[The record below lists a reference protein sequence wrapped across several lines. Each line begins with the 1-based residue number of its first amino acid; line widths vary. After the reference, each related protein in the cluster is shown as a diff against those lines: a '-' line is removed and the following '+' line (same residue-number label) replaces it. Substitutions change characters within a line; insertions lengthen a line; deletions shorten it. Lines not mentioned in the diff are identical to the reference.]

1 MIHTACPLDCFDSC
15 SVVCDPNYPN
25 RLVAGSN
32 TPYTNGTL
40 CAHLYK
46 HIHEAKRVSTPMVNG
61 KEVTMSEALDA
72 VAEAL
77 QDSWILWRG
86 SGNMGVMQSVTN
98 LLAKR
103 AGGVLTR
110 GTLCDGAGD
119 IGIVEG
125 RGVNRLLP
133 VEQIAKSEVI
143 VVWGRNVTVTNAHLM
158 PYIEDKELIVIDPV
172 KTKIAKKAKLHLQV
186 KPRSDFYLAILLAR
200 FIIMENS
207 EDKEWLEKFA
217 SEYEEY
223 YEFTRTFRIKA
234 ILEHIGLSLSEIG
247 DLLLMLQNKKVVFLV
262 GAGVQRHEIGS
273 STLRA
278 IDALAALLG
287 LFGKEG
293 CGVSYLSNSRLG
305 FDDPFKVNIKTE
317 QIAITPFSKYKTVL
331 VQGGNPAESMPCTNR
346 VTEELKSVKNLIY
359 FGLYENDTSD
369 LANIIIPAKN
379 FLEKDD
385 VRLSY
390 GHHYVQKM
398 NKVYDSKIGI
408 SEYDFTQ
415 EILKRLNK
423 EPIES
428 LDYYIDYWLKQTVK
442 TENKM
447 ISPAYQ
453 EIPYSDG
460 FGEKGGEEF
469 EFIEDFYDD
478 FEDIKALRRFRKQI
492 GTKNDEFWLITPKN
506 SKTLNF
512 QFERPKNEVLLSS
525 KLGIKDGAKVLVKS
539 IWGELELTAKVFDDI
554 REDTVLINCGV
565 KGVNRLTPPISSQEG
580 DMACY
585 GDSKVKIEVLE
596 S

>member
-1 MIHTACPLDCFDSC
+1 MIRTACPLDCFDSC
-15 SVVCDPNYPN
+15 SVVCDSNYPE
-25 RLVAGSN
+25 RLVAGN
-32 TPYTNGTL
+32 NIPYTNGVL

-46 HIHEAKRVSTPMVNG
+46 HIHEAKRVTEPMVNG
-61 KEVTMSEALDA
+61 KKVSMSEALDA
-72 VAEAL
+72 VAKAL
-77 QDSWILWRG
+77 QENWLLWRG

-98 LLAKR
+98 LLTQR
-103 AGGVLTR
+103 AGGALTR

-119 IGIVEG
+119 AGIVEG

-133 VEQIAKSEVI
+133 IEQIAKSEVV
-143 VVWGRNVTVTNAHLM
+143 VVWGRNVTVTNSHLL

-172 KTKIAKKAKLHLQV
+172 KTKIAKMANLYLQV
-186 KPRSDFYLAILLAR
+186 KPRSDFYLATILAR
-200 FIIMENS
+200 FIIMENA
-207 EDKEWLEKFA
+207 EDREWLEKFA
-217 SEYEEY
+217 TDYEEY

-262 GAGVQRHEIGS
+262 GAGVQRHEIGG

-305 FDDPFKVNIKTE
+305 FDDPFKVNVKTE

-331 VQGGNPAESMPCTNR
+331 IQGGNPAESMPCTSR
-346 VTEELKSVKNLIY
+346 VVEALKSVENLIY
-359 FGLYENDTSD
+359 FGLYENDTSN

-385 VRLSY
+385 LKLSY
-390 GHHYVQKM
+390 GHHYVQRM

-415 EILKRLNK
+415 EILKRLNLK
-423 EPIES
+423 AIES
-428 LDYYIDYWLKQTVK
+428 LDYYIDYWLKQTIK
-442 TENKM
+442 KDNQM
-447 ISPAYQ
+447 ITPAYK

-460 FGEKGGEEF
+460 FGEKGGDKF
-469 EFIEDFYDD
+469 EFIDDFYDD
-478 FEDIKALRRFRKQI
+478 FEDIKALRRFRKQA
-492 GTKNDEFWLITPKN
+492 GLHNDEFWLLTPKN

-512 QFERPKNEVLLSS
+512 QFDKPKDEISINPN
-525 KLGIKDGAKVLVKS
+525 LGIKDGEKVLVKS
-539 IWGELELTAKVFDDI
+539 IWGELKLTARVSRDL

-585 GDSKVKIEVLE
+585 GDSKVKIEVFKE
-596 S
+596 